1 MAGILD
7 SKERVMDF
15 YITQEGKRQAGFGEL
30 RVKFASFTDYHTFY
44 ETSGSLT
51 QPELA
56 ADASGRIFFEAY
68 SRYQDVI
75 VPELEAGYSLRPF
88 RTADFEVAGRT
99 IASGTFQVGFIDR
112 LNVLTGSDLPLAT
125 EEILTGVL
133 QNFTNQQI
141 IGSID
146 EYSFSNDFSVSLS
159 STGFTPPGNASP
171 KTSAFVVDERTEY
184 FRSQEKLGTNGVAQL
199 ENLPSIFND
208 RRFSRFP
215 NFLYLPPENAPKP
228 GERKGNTLADYPR
241 LDEKPILSLDEIMDF
256 LKGKQKTE
264 IQFNATSRF
273 NNLVYQFFEGSRLG
287 IDKLSIVDFGKFD
300 DEIPGSP
307 DSLLSPGRRVFF
319 VGKMRRD
326 ASGAETFLCLFTVII
341 D

>member
-15 YITQEGKRQAGFGEL
+15 IITQEGKQQAGFGEL

-44 ETSGSLT
+44 EKSGSA
-51 QPELA
+51 ELPQLA
-56 ADASGRIFFEAY
+56 DDASDRIFFEAY

-88 RTADFEVAGRT
+88 RTADFQVAGRT
-99 IASGTFQVGFIDR
+99 IASGTFQVGFINR
-112 LNVLTGSDLPLAT
+112 PNVLTSSDLPLAVPYL
-125 EEILTGVL
+125 LTGVM

-159 STGFTPPGNASP
+159 KSEFLI
-171 KTSAFVVDERTEY
+171 DENTDY
-184 FRSQEKLGTNGVAQL
+184 LRSKERNQTFGVAQL

-208 RRFSRFP
+208 GRFSRFP
-215 NFLYLPPENAPKP
+215 NFLFLPPENLPLPGQTKGSELASYPKL
-228 GERKGNTLADYPR
+228 N
-241 LDEKPILSLDEIMDF
+241 EKPIMSLDE
-256 LKGKQKTE
+256 LLQSLEGKQKSE
-264 IQFNATSRF
+264 LNFNSTSRF
-273 NNLVYQFFEGSRLG
+273 NNLVCQIFESSKLTV
-287 IDKLSIVDFGKFD
+287 DKLSIVDFGSFD
-300 DEIPGSP
+300 DEIPGSAEA
-307 DSLLSPGRRVFF
+307 LMSPGRRVFF
-319 VGKMRRD
+319 AGKMRRD
-326 ASGAETFLCLFTVII
+326 SSGAETFLCLFTIII